1 MNESKISVRYAKA
14 LFGLA
19 KDNNLLNQVKSEVVV
34 IYEVFSMPQFNEF
47 LSSPVIAV
55 SKKQEVFNSVFK
67 SKVTDFVL
75 DFLVLLVKNR
85 RESFLKIICLNF
97 LKLYRKEFN
106 IVEAELTTAV
116 IIDEVTKSNIILM
129 LNRVLG
135 YNVEVIQNVKEEI
148 IGGYILRIEDKQ
160 IDESVKTK
168 LQTIKKQL
176 LK

>member
-19 KDNNLLNQVKSEVVV
+19 KDNNLLKEVKSEVDV
-34 IYEVFSMPQFNEF
+34 IFEVFSMPQFTEF
-47 LSSPVIAV
+47 LNSPIIAV
-55 SKKQEVFNSVFK
+55 SKKQEVFTNVFK
-67 SKVTDFVL
+67 SQVNSFVL
-75 DFLVLLVKNR
+75 DFLILLVKNR
-85 RESFLKIICLNF
+85 REAFLKIICLNF
-97 LKLYRKEFN
+97 FKLYRNEFN

-116 IIDEVTKSNIILM
+116 AIDDATKNNIILM
-129 LNRVLG
+129 LNKLLG
-135 YNVEVIQNVKEEI
+135 YNVEIKQNVKEEI
-148 IGGYILRIEDKQ
+148 IGGYVLRIDDKQ